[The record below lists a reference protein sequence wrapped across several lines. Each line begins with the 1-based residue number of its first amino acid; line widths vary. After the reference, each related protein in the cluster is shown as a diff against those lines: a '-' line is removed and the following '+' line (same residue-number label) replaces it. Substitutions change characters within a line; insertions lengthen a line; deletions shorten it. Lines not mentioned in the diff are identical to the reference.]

1 MALTRQQPAAID
13 VGKRALGLAHDE
25 YRAYSP

>member
-1 MALTRQQPAAID
+1 MALTRQHLAAIH
-13 VGKRALGLAHDE
+13 VGKRALGLADDE